1 MNVSMS
7 LCVSPD
13 TDCQGTL
20 SFALRQHPFN
30 LELDNGWMDNYDQ
43 KMLHEHSINTSVLLF
58 LLQPSHCIKML
69 ILFISTNHKYNLKFI
84 TTLFIFFSVSRL

>member
-1 MNVSMS
+1 MHTHLAVFDDFKLALSMNVKMS

-30 LELDNGWMDNYDQ
+30 LELDNGWMDNYD
-43 KMLHEHSINTSVLLF
+43 
-58 LLQPSHCIKML
+58 
-69 ILFISTNHKYNLKFI
+69 
-84 TTLFIFFSVSRL
+84 